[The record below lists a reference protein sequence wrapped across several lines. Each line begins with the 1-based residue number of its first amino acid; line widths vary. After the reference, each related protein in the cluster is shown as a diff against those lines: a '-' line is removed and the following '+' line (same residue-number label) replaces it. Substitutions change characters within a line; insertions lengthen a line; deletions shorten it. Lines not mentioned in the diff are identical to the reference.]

1 MKYTVLAGLSV
12 MALMVA
18 VTVVSNAYATGG
30 PPPPPADQVCRPY
43 VEQPSDAHTLT
54 LDKSN
59 VLPGE
64 NITATAS
71 VTAAGTGVNRIRF
84 VWIDDQTNTVVQENL
99 YTRGND
105 NPSSW
110 SRSDTFIVPSSAQP
124 GDSFTVVA
132 CFESP
137 NNTNAIGV
145 TRHVNVGSFMV
156 VPESILGALALTGAG
171 FATFYAYS
179 RRK

>member
-30 PPPPPADQVCRPY
+30 PPPPPADQECSKY

-59 VLPGE
+59 VLPGD

-71 VTAAGTGVNRIRF
+71 VTGNGTGANRIRF
-84 VWIDDQTNTVVQENL
+84 VWIDDQTNTVVQENI
-99 YTRGND
+99 YTRGSD
-105 NPSSW
+105 SVPW
-110 SRSDTFIVPSSAQP
+110 SRSDTFIVPSSAKP

-137 NNTNAIGV
+137 NNTNAVGV
-145 TRHVNVGSFMV
+145 THHVNVGSFMV

>member
-1 MKYTVLAGLSV
+1 MKYAVLAGLSV

-30 PPPPPADQVCRPY
+30 PPPPPADQECRPY

-59 VLPGE
+59 VLPGD

-71 VTAAGTGVNRIRF
+71 VTGNGTGANRIRF
-84 VWIDDQTNTVVQENL
+84 VWIDQNDNIVQTNL
-99 YTRGND
+99 YTRGSD

-110 SRSDTFIVPSSAQP
+110 SRSDTFIVPSSAKP

-132 CFESP
+132 CFETP
-137 NNTNAIGV
+137 NNTIAVGV
-145 TRHVNVGSFMV
+145 THHVNVGSFMV

>member
-1 MKYTVLAGLSV
+1 M
-12 MALMVA
+12 
-18 VTVVSNAYATGG
+18 
-30 PPPPPADQVCRPY
+30 
-43 VEQPSDAHTLT
+43 EHPSDAHTLT
-54 LDKSN
+54 LDKNN

-64 NITATAS
+64 DITATAS
-71 VTAAGTGVNRIRF
+71 VTAAGTGANRIRF
-84 VWIDDQTNTVVQENL
+84 VWIDNQTNTVVQENL

-110 SRSDTFIVPSSAQP
+110 SRSDTFTVPMSAKP

-137 NNTNAIGV
+137 NSPRGEGV
-145 TRHVNVGSFMV
+145 THHVNVGSFMV